1 MTVDVQIASGC
12 ETPPAER
19 IAAWARAALG
29 DEGRDVCV
37 RVVDEPEGAA
47 LNARF
52 RQRPSATNVLAFPVA
67 PGCGATAAVAPLGD
81 VAVCAP
87 VVVDEARRQGK
98 AVEAHFAHLVMHG
111 VLHLLGMAHDTAEQ
125 AAAMEAKEAALLRR
139 FGIDDP
145 YLAEVEA

>member
-52 RQRPSATNVLAFPVA
+52 RQRSSATNVLAFPAA

-81 VAVCAP
+81 IAVCAP
-87 VVVDEARRQGK
+87 IVVGEARRQGK

-111 VLHLLGMAHDTAEQ
+111 VLHLLGMAHDTAER
-125 AAAMEAKEAALLRR
+125 AAAMEAREAALLRC

-145 YLAEVEA
+145 YLAEVQA